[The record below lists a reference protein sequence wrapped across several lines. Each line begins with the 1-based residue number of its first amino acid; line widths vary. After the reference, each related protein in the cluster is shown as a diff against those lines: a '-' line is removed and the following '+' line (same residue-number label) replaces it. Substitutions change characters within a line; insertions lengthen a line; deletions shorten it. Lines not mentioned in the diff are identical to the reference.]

1 MIPKEAVVKY
11 NGELKEGLTE
21 MWNAINKGQQKK
33 ILKEH
38 PKVKALLDRFHIKY
52 EV

>member
-1 MIPKEAVVKY
+1 MIPKNEVLAY

-33 ILKEH
+33 ILKGH
-38 PKVKALLDRFHIKY
+38 PKVKALLDRFKIPH
-52 EV
+52 E

>member
-1 MIPKEAVVKY
+1 MADRAEVLAY

-33 ILKEH
+33 IIREH
-38 PKVKALLDRFHIKY
+38 PKVVALLDRFGIEH
-52 EV
+52 E